1 MGFVISC
8 FNFDLILV
16 KIKGKEEDYKV
27 VVRPTVMYGL
37 QMVVLTQQREEEQ
50 VAEFK
55 RLK

>member
-16 KIKGKEEDYKV
+16 KIKGKEKDYKM

-37 QMVVLTQQREEEQ
+37 EMVVLTQQRVEEW